1 MDTDELIDEIK
12 YLKQKLFWRWI
23 FFIYGF
29 GIGLLTGLGFW
40 FWNWIMNI

>member
-12 YLKQKLFWRWI
+12 YLKQKLFWRWV
-23 FFIYGF
+23 FFAYGF
-29 GIGLLTGLGFW
+29 GFGLITGLGIW